1 MTPKEALAAIM
12 AAIPNT
18 EDFDEHFGVLNES
31 VSGSSGETAGEDWK
45 ARYENLRDKYIA
57 RFSEM
62 TEEIDSGARTEDS
75 AEDDGD
81 AEVKK
86 IEELDFSAETE

>member
-31 VSGSSGETAGEDWK
+31 ISGALTESGGEDWK
-45 ARYENLRDKYIA
+45 TRYENLRDKYIA
-57 RFSEM
+57 RFKEM
-62 TEEIDSGARTEDS
+62 TEEVDTGAS
-75 AEDDGD
+75 AEDTREDESEP
-81 AEVKK
+81 EVKK

>member
-62 TEEIDSGARTEDS
+62 TEEVDTGTSAGSAGED
-75 AEDDGD
+75 ENEP
-81 AEVKK
+81 EVKK

>member
-1 MTPKEALAAIM
+1 MTPKEALSAIM
-12 AAIPNT
+12 EAIPNT
-18 EDFDEHFGVLNES
+18 EDFDEHFGVLNEA
-31 VSGSSGETAGEDWK
+31 VSGGSEETAGEDWK

-62 TEEIDSGARTEDS
+62 TEEIDSGARAEDS

>member
-1 MTPKEALAAIM
+1 MTAKEALTAIM

-31 VSGSSGETAGEDWK
+31 ISGALTEPGGEDWK
-45 ARYENLRDKYIA
+45 TRYENLRDKYIA
-57 RFSEM
+57 RFTEM
-62 TEEIDSGARTEDS
+62 TEEVDTGASAGDS
-75 AEDDGD
+75 AEDDGN